1 MTETQKVAD
10 KGSINTGTSVSTG
23 AKPEDATAAELS
35 VKEVEDR
42 LAFANAARCD
52 ISGATS

>member
-1 MTETQKVAD
+1 MTDTKVAD
-10 KGSINTGTSVSTG
+10 KASTSVSSG
-23 AKPEDATAAELS
+23 AKPQDAKVAELS

-52 ISGATS
+52 IASDKVAE

>member
-1 MTETQKVAD
+1 MTDKQKILG
-10 KGSINTGTSVSTG
+10 KTSTSVSTG
-23 AKPEDATAAELS
+23 AKAEDAKVAELS

-52 ISGATS
+52 IASDKVAE

>member
-1 MTETQKVAD
+1 MTDTQKGAD
-10 KGSINTGTSVSTG
+10 KASTSVSTG
-23 AKPEDATAAELS
+23 AKAEDVNVAELS

-52 ISGATS
+52 IASSKAEE

>member
-1 MTETQKVAD
+1 MTEKEKVAE
-10 KGSINTGTSVSTG
+10 KASTSVTTGTK
-23 AKPEDATAAELS
+23 AEDAKAAEIS

-52 ISGATS
+52 IASSST